1 MNISLD
7 NYYST
12 RKNVF
17 ERIQD
22 ASTATKV
29 LMSFMM
35 ACFTGIMAQIII
47 PLPWTPVPITAQTF
61 AVLCSGLFLG
71 KKYGCLSQILYIV
84 LGVAFI
90 PWFGGMT
97 GGLDVFLGST
107 FGFFIGFVIASYF
120 IGLITEKYAKARNF
134 TKMALVIGIANF
146 ALIYIPG
153 LAGLALWFNLT
164 QGTTIGIV
172 ELLMMGLVPFIV
184 GDIVKILGAAS
195 VSKVFLPDDICK
207 ACPNL
212 KDDLCENE
220 LQNARIVGM
229 DWEVLKK
236 LNPSNEYNAIE
247 LFEKIDDLFDTKESV
262 SEICFNC
269 MWHDK
274 CLFYQKLSNNR

>member
-1 MNISLD
+1 MNINLD

-17 ERIQD
+17 ERIQE

-29 LMSFMM
+29 LMSLLM

-71 KKYGCLSQILYIV
+71 KKYGCLSQIFYVV

-97 GGLDVFLGST
+97 GGLDILLGST
-107 FGFFIGFVIASYF
+107 GGFFIGFVIASYF

-134 TKMALVIGIANF
+134 TRMALIIGIANF

-153 LAGLALWFNLT
+153 LAGLALWFSLT
-164 QGTTIGIV
+164 QGTAIGIV
-172 ELLMMGLVPFIV
+172 DLLMMGLVPFIL

-195 VSKVFLPDDICK
+195 VSKVFLPK
-207 ACPNL
+207 N
-212 KDDLCENE
+212 
-220 LQNARIVGM
+220 
-229 DWEVLKK
+229 
-236 LNPSNEYNAIE
+236 
-247 LFEKIDDLFDTKESV
+247 
-262 SEICFNC
+262 
-269 MWHDK
+269 
-274 CLFYQKLSNNR
+274 

>member
-1 MNISLD
+1 MNVNLEK
-7 NYYST
+7 YYSA

-22 ASTATKV
+22 SSTATKV

-71 KKYGCLSQILYIV
+71 KKYGCLSQILYVV
-84 LGVAFI
+84 LGIAFI

-97 GGLDVFLGST
+97 GGLDVFLGAT
-107 FGFFIGFVIASYF
+107 GGFFVGFIIASYF
-120 IGLITEKYAKARNF
+120 IGSITEKYAEARNF

-153 LAGLALWFNLT
+153 LAGLALWSSA
-164 QGTTIGIV
+164 QGVTLGIV
-172 ELLMMGLVPFIV
+172 DLLMMGLVPFIM

-195 VSKVFLPDDICK
+195 VSKVFLP
-207 ACPNL
+207 
-212 KDDLCENE
+212 
-220 LQNARIVGM
+220 
-229 DWEVLKK
+229 
-236 LNPSNEYNAIE
+236 
-247 LFEKIDDLFDTKESV
+247 KE
-262 SEICFNC
+262 
-269 MWHDK
+269 
-274 CLFYQKLSNNR
+274 

>member
-7 NYYST
+7 NYYSA
-12 RKNVF
+12 RKNTY

-29 LMSFMM
+29 LMSLMM

-61 AVLCSGLFLG
+61 AVLCSGLVLG

-97 GGLDVFLGST
+97 GGLDIFLGST
-107 FGFFIGFVIASYF
+107 CGFFIGFVIASYF
-120 IGLITEKYAKARNF
+120 IGFITERYAKARSF
-134 TKMALVIGIANF
+134 TKMAIVIGIANF

-164 QGTTIGIV
+164 QGATIGLV
-172 ELLMMGLVPFIV
+172 DLLMMGLVPFIL

-195 VSKVFLPDDICK
+195 VSKVALP
-207 ACPNL
+207 
-212 KDDLCENE
+212 
-220 LQNARIVGM
+220 
-229 DWEVLKK
+229 
-236 LNPSNEYNAIE
+236 
-247 LFEKIDDLFDTKESV
+247 KE
-262 SEICFNC
+262 
-269 MWHDK
+269 
-274 CLFYQKLSNNR
+274 

>member
-1 MNISLD
+1 MNINLE

-17 ERIQD
+17 ERFQE

-29 LMSFMM
+29 LMSLLM
-35 ACFTGIMAQIII
+35 ACLTGIMAQIII

-97 GGLDVFLGST
+97 GGLEVFLGST
-107 FGFFIGFVIASYF
+107 GGFLIGFVIASYF
-120 IGLITEKYAKARNF
+120 IGLITEKYADARNF
-134 TKMALVIGIANF
+134 KKMAAVIGIANF

-153 LAGLALWFNLT
+153 LAGLALWFYLT
-164 QGTTIGIV
+164 QGTALGIV
-172 ELLMMGLVPFIV
+172 DLLMMGLVPFIA

-195 VSKVFLPDDICK
+195 VSKAFLP
-207 ACPNL
+207 
-212 KDDLCENE
+212 KD
-220 LQNARIVGM
+220 
-229 DWEVLKK
+229 
-236 LNPSNEYNAIE
+236 
-247 LFEKIDDLFDTKESV
+247 
-262 SEICFNC
+262 
-269 MWHDK
+269 
-274 CLFYQKLSNNR
+274 

>member
-1 MNISLD
+1 MD

-22 ASTATKV
+22 ASTTTKI
-29 LMSFMM
+29 LLSLLM

-97 GGLDVFLGST
+97 GGLETLLGST
-107 FGFFIGFVIASYF
+107 GGFLIGFVIASYF
-120 IGLITEKYAKARNF
+120 IGAISEKYADARNF
-134 TKMALVIGIANF
+134 TKMAMVIGTANF

-153 LAGLALWFNLT
+153 LAGLALWFSLT
-164 QGTTIGIV
+164 QGTAIGIV
-172 ELLMMGLVPFIV
+172 DLLVMGLVPFIA

-195 VSKVFLPDDICK
+195 VSKVFLP
-207 ACPNL
+207 
-212 KDDLCENE
+212 KD
-220 LQNARIVGM
+220 
-229 DWEVLKK
+229 
-236 LNPSNEYNAIE
+236 
-247 LFEKIDDLFDTKESV
+247 
-262 SEICFNC
+262 
-269 MWHDK
+269 
-274 CLFYQKLSNNR
+274 